1 MTLTPEPVAPP
12 ARFCTVC
19 GREREPG
26 ARFCVRCGSEFRETG
41 LVPPADLPVFIEDAP
56 VVPYPVAYRTDYT
69 AAQFRPAA
77 AFRVVLVVPH
87 LLLWALELPVSL
99 VLAVLGWAA
108 ALVIGRLPAPI
119 RRFQAAVLTHLTRT
133 YAYLALQTGRFPP
146 FPWQSGERHPVRV
159 DVAPAQPLP
168 RLRTLVVVPLAI
180 PAVVTAVM
188 FGVVSL
194 TLAIGAWFAILATGR
209 LPRTIYDM
217 QELALGF
224 QCRTFGHM
232 PMLLT
237 MVYPW
242 YESGPLLPRSRR

>member
-1 MTLTPEPVAPP
+1 MALTPPPPLAPP
-12 ARFCTVC
+12 ARFCTTC

-26 ARFCVRCGSEFRETG
+26 ARFCVRCGREFPDID
-41 LVPPADLPVFIEDAP
+41 VVVDDLPVAVDEAP
-56 VVPYPVAYRTDYT
+56 AVPYPVAYRTQYARDQSRLT
-69 AAQFRPAA
+69 A
-77 AFRVVLVVPH
+77 AFR
-87 LLLWALELPVSL
+87 L
-99 VLAVLGWAA
+99 VLAVPHVLVWAVEIPISLLLAVVGWAA

-119 RRFQAAVLTHLTRT
+119 HRFQAAVLAHVTRT
-133 YAYLALQTGRFPP
+133 CAYLVLQTRRFPP
-146 FPWQSGERHPVRV
+146 FPWQPGLGYPVRV
-159 DVAPAQPLP
+159 DVAPAEPLP

-180 PAVVTAVM
+180 PAVVTAVF

-194 TLAIGAWFAILATGR
+194 TLAIGAWCAVLATGR

-224 QCRTFGHM
+224 QCRTLGHM

-237 MVYPW
+237 LVYPW

>member
-1 MTLTPEPVAPP
+1 MALTPPPLAPT

-26 ARFCVRCGSEFRETG
+26 ARFCVRCGSEFRDAD
-41 LVPPADLPVFIEDAP
+41 LVPEADLPVVVEEGPA
-56 VVPYPVAYRTDYT
+56 VPYPVAYRTEYT
-69 AAQFRPAA
+69 PSQFRPAA
-77 AFRVVLVVPH
+77 AFRLILAVPH

-99 VLAVLGWAA
+99 VLAALGWVA
-108 ALVIGRLPAPI
+108 ALAVGRLPVPI
-119 RRFQAAVLTHLTRT
+119 RRFQAAVLAHVTRT
-133 YAYLALQTGRFPP
+133 CAYLTLQTGRFPP
-146 FPWQSGERHPVRV
+146 FPWQAGERHPVHV
-159 DVAPAQPLP
+159 DVARAQPLP

-188 FGVVSL
+188 FGVVSF
-194 TLAIGAWFAILATGR
+194 TLAIGAWFAILTTGR

-224 QCRTFGHM
+224 QCRTLGHM

>member
-1 MTLTPEPVAPP
+1 VTLTPEPIAPL

-26 ARFCVRCGSEFRETG
+26 ARFCVRCGSAFRETDP
-41 LVPPADLPVFIEDAP
+41 VPEVDLPVAVDEAP
-56 VVPYPVAYRTDYT
+56 AVPYPVAYRTGYT
-69 AAQFRPAA
+69 AAQSRLAA
-77 AFRVVLVVPH
+77 AFRVVLAVPH
-87 LLLWALELPVSL
+87 LLLLALELPVSL
-99 VLAVLGWAA
+99 GLAVLGWAL
-108 ALVIGRLPAPI
+108 ALLIGRLPGPI
-119 RRFQAAVLTHLTRT
+119 RRFQAAVLAHLTRT
-133 YAYLALQTGRFPP
+133 CAYLVLQTGRFPP
-146 FPWQSGERHPVRV
+146 FAWQPGERHPVRV

-217 QELALGF
+217 QELAIGF
-224 QCRTFGHM
+224 QCRTLGHM